1 MSFSKDS
8 KLDILN
14 NQMIEN
20 DCCMLAFLSGLFH
33 GCGEISKS
41 KGKYVAIFVTDIPE
55 LKEHLESIISKLY
68 GDKIDVEIEDGYT
81 INKTVYYNISLS
93 KENSERILQDIGVLS
108 LSQTGYEVVW
118 GIDKNLIQG
127 ECCKRAFVTGA
138 YIGASTS
145 SIKLCGKEE
154 WKKTTSG
161 YHMEFTSHSYDF
173 ISDLANL
180 LAEFGIITKLIE
192 RKSLYV
198 LYLKEAEMIKDLLAL
213 VGANNSVMALS
224 NEIITREKRN
234 QVNRQ
239 VNCINA
245 NINKTVEASMR
256 QVEAINIIT
265 ETIGLDALSEDLQ
278 EVAMLR
284 MANPEESL
292 KELLELST
300 IKLTRSG
307 LNHRLQKLEKI
318 AKILKH

>member
-14 NQMIEN
+14 NKTIEN

-33 GCGEISKS
+33 SCGEISKS
-41 KGKYVAIFVTDIPE
+41 GGKYIANFVTDIPE
-55 LKEHLESIISKLY
+55 IHIFLEKIIAQLY
-68 GDKIDVEIEDGYT
+68 GDKVDIEVTDSYV
-81 INKTVYYNISLS
+81 INKTSYYNISFS
-93 KENSERILQDIGVLS
+93 KENSERILQDIGILT
-108 LSQTGYEVVW
+108 LGDKGYDLVW
-118 GIDKNLIQG
+118 GIDKSLIQG
-127 ECCKRAFVTGA
+127 ECCKRAFITGV
-138 YIGASTS
+138 YIGGSTS

-161 YHMEFTSHSYDF
+161 YHVEFTSHSHEFILDF
-173 ISDLANL
+173 ANL

-192 RKSLYV
+192 RKTLYV

-213 VGANNSVMALS
+213 VGAENSVLSLS
-224 NEIITREKRN
+224 NEIITRERRN

-245 NINKTVEASMR
+245 NINKTVEASIR
-256 QVEAINIIT
+256 QVEAINIIS
-265 ETIGLDALSEDLQ
+265 ETIGIDSLSEDLQ

-284 MANPEESL
+284 LANPEESL

-300 IKLTRSG
+300 ISLTRSG

-318 AKILKH
+318 AKILKQ